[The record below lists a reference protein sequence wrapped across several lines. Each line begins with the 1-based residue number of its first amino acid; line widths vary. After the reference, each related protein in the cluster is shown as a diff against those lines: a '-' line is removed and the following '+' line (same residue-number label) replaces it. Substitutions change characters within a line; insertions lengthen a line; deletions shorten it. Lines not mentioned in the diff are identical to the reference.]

1 MKTKPQTTNPDAGK
15 RWTRTAWQSAL
26 WALAI
31 GLVLSSGAQTNT
43 ATQPAASTDSWP
55 SMESF
60 NVIQRNNIFDPNRR
74 PLIRT
79 GGSTNHPPRVQG
91 FALKGTMAYPK
102 GWFAFFDGTSTEYNK
117 ALGVGGVIAGYTL
130 KEITLTNVTLS
141 ANGKDFRMPV
151 GRQVRNVNGK
161 WQMGQPVVETNSDET
176 DSEGE
181 ATTDSSAVPV
191 AGNAQMQE
199 ILQRLMKAKEQE
211 LK

>member
-1 MKTKPQTTNPDAGK
+1 
-15 RWTRTAWQSAL
+15 
-26 WALAI
+26 
-31 GLVLSSGAQTNT
+31 
-43 ATQPAASTDSWP
+43 
-55 SMESF
+55 
-60 NVIQRNNIFDPNRR
+60 
-74 PLIRT
+74 
-79 GGSTNHPPRVQG
+79 
-91 FALKGTMAYPK
+91 
-102 GWFAFFDGTSTEYNK
+102 
-117 ALGVGGVIAGYTL
+117 VIAGYTL

-151 GRQVRNVNGK
+151 GRQVRNMNGK